1 MTSTSE
7 PYGPCN
13 SNSPPRLKTSPSLP
27 VSSIVETYRS
37 PPIPYRSLSR
47 LETPGSVNVNDW
59 VSVVAAAVNVVEP
72 VNAESL
78 VSTGDEQR

>member
-1 MTSTSE
+1 M
-7 PYGPCN
+7 
-13 SNSPPRLKTSPSLP
+13 
-27 VSSIVETYRS
+27 ETYRS